1 MRSYDPRADLAP
13 RDIVARGIY
22 DQMRIHDT
30 KHVYLDVTHLTREQ
44 VEEEFPH
51 ISGKVRQALGLEM
64 SETWVPVVPAQHY
77 ACGGI
82 WTNTDGETSL
92 KGLYAIGESACT
104 GVHGANRL
112 ASNSLL
118 EGLVFGKRAVT
129 SALMRMENVDPLDLF
144 AAEHSQM
151 SPLRFNTDNGTAA
164 AAAAEEWEG
173 QTDAQVRVPSASL
186 DKPVKKKLKKV
197 KKLMWKYAGILRNDK
212 DLKKGLKKVR
222 KLKGKLTEEMQALE
236 ACKGVEH
243 VELIN
248 MVQVAELVLEGAISR
263 KHSAGLHCNVDRPE
277 PKENANAETFVDA
290 NA

>member
-1 MRSYDPRADLAP
+1 MGGDGVAMAARAGAAGENMEFIQFHPTSLYVGKAKNKDKDQGQGGILSSVFLISEAVRGAGAVLRNGKGERFMRSYDPRADLAP

-51 ISGKVRQALGLEM
+51 ISGKVRQTLGLEM

-151 SPLRFNTDNGTAA
+151 SPLRFNTDKGTAA

-186 DKPVKKKLKKV
+186 
-197 KKLMWKYAGILRNDK
+197 
-212 DLKKGLKKVR
+212 
-222 KLKGKLTEEMQALE
+222 
-236 ACKGVEH
+236 
-243 VELIN
+243 
-248 MVQVAELVLEGAISR
+248 
-263 KHSAGLHCNVDRPE
+263 
-277 PKENANAETFVDA
+277 
-290 NA
+290 